1 MIIQILMAAGAIA
14 CTAAVAKFIW
24 QEKSCINEVF
34 KQIKEEIY
42 GER

>member
-24 QEKSCINEVF
+24 QEKSCINEVC